1 MNCNEAQ
8 TRLDLYAEGE
18 LSPDERRAVETHLR
32 SCPTCRRRL
41 ANLEQMVALLR
52 ALPREEPGPELTA
65 HILAR
70 LGQRPRQQAVAAGP
84 GLAWAALLSLG
95 VALVVASGPRLAAL
109 WTWAAEMLAALEG
122 ALAGTLSLDLA
133 SALSALAE
141 GPAEAMGAL
150 FILALM
156 LLTAGTFG
164 LLVQV
169 LVPPNGHLSV
179 DST

>member
-8 TRLDLYAEGE
+8 TRLDLYVEGE
-18 LSPDERRAVETHLR
+18 LPPDERGTVEAHLH
-32 SCPTCRRRL
+32 SCPACRRRL

-52 ALPREEPGPELTA
+52 ALPREEPRPELTA

-70 LGQRPRQQAVAAGP
+70 WGQRPRQRAVAVGP